1 MLIRKS
7 LAIIL
12 TLTIISAAAC
22 NKGNKHGNASS
33 DSHSSDTG
41 KAVITFAS
49 LDHDFGRVTE
59 GEKVGCI
66 FTFTNTGTSDLIVTN
81 ATTSC
86 GCTVPK
92 YDKTPIAPGSH
103 GSIEVV
109 FDTGGRNGI
118 QTKSI
123 TILSN
128 AAAPVVLL
136 QIKAEVIPKEK

>member
-1 MLIRKS
+1 MRKGLAFNLILIVI
-7 LAIIL
+7 LA
-12 TLTIISAAAC
+12 AGC
-22 NKGNKHGNASS
+22 KGRSGEGNRSPASIQG
-33 DSHSSDTG
+33 DTG

-49 LDHDFGRVTE
+49 LEHDFGKIKE

-66 FTFTNTGTSDLIVTN
+66 FTFTNTGTASLIVNN

-92 YDKTPIAPGSH
+92 YDRKPLAPGSS

-109 FDTGGRNGI
+109 FDTTGRNGM

-123 TILSN
+123 TVQSN
-128 AAAPVVLL
+128 AATPVTML
-136 QIKAEVIPKEK
+136 QIRAEVIPNDK